1 MHSFLIN
8 FDALYLGHGKVKN
21 RLVKE
26 SMIHSITESSH
37 INKMSFNRQDIR
49 PQKSYLHMQTEH
61 NTPIQ
66 KTNVKCSNSVHHEAS
81 NMSYEM
87 LREHNTILVGEY

>member
-1 MHSFLIN
+1 MFN
-8 FDALYLGHGKVKN
+8 FYVFFFIHGKVKN

-81 NMSYEM
+81 NMSCEM
-87 LREHNTILVGEY
+87 LREHNTILVREY